1 MYGFN
6 FIIRDEMKISLFIDK
21 NNEFYH
27 YSNLSF
33 NYDLRDDEWDI
44 INEFGKE
51 NIIKTVVSM
60 AVYETIKLTDIV
72 KLVRFQWENY
82 LY

>member
-6 FIIRDEMKISLFIDK
+6 FIIRDEMKISLFIDR

-27 YSNLSF
+27 YSDLSF
-33 NYDLRDDEWDI
+33 NYNLGDDEIEI

-51 NIIKTVVSM
+51 NIIKTVAEMSI
-60 AVYETIKLTDIV
+60 YETK
-72 KLVRFQWENY
+72 N
-82 LY
+82 

>member
-6 FIIRDEMKISLFIDK
+6 FIIRNEMKISLFIDK

-72 KLVRFQWENY
+72 KLVRFQ
-82 LY
+82 

>member
-82 LY
+82 L

>member
-6 FIIRDEMKISLFIDK
+6 FIIRNEMKISLFIDK

-33 NYDLRDDEWDI
+33 NYDLGDDEWDI

-51 NIIKTVVSM
+51 NIIKTVVNM

-82 LY
+82 L